1 MQKRLPIVVL
11 SLLVGLVSIG
21 QVLAQGTPPSG
32 VFSGTINKVDL
43 DGKGIV
49 VQNKDGE
56 MFFQLGGETRINGS
70 PVGEGGLRSESL
82 KEGMIVTISYME
94 KNGNKLASRIDVET
108 SSVGTSKGWELPF
121 ECGLSIC

>member
-1 MQKRLPIVVL
+1 MQKRLPSGVL
-11 SLLVGLVSIG
+11 SLLVGLVFIG
-21 QVLAQGTPPSG
+21 QVLDQGTLPLQ
-32 VFSGTINKVDL
+32 VFSGTINKVYL

-56 MFFQLGGETRINGS
+56 MFFRLGGETRINGS
-70 PVGEGGLRSESL
+70 PVGEGGLRSDSL
-82 KEGMIVTISYME
+82 REGMLVTISYME
-94 KNGNKLASRIDVET
+94 TNGNKLASRIDVET